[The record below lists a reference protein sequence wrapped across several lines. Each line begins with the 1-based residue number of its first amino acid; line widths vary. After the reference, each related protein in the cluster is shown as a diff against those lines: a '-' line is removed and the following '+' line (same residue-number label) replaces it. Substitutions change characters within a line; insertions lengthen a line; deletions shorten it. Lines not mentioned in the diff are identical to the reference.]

1 MRVSCR
7 LVSHGCISI
16 KWNNNRP
23 FAALSNRE
31 ELDGRLLQRTFI
43 ARDLRANDI
52 ADLAAGGKIRN
63 YNVHLIST
71 FLNTSHTFHDI
82 VSEDGYHTAQIS
94 RNTRSEQPARRH
106 GQRTA
111 EVDHAGEGAAV
122 EDVEAVLTNV
132 KSIVSN
138 SFLFREV
145 EMIGRTVCSFLISS
159 SKLTVP
165 GRAAVT
171 RSYMEG
177 CSVSVVV

>member
-1 MRVSCR
+1 MV
-7 LVSHGCISI
+7 L
-16 KWNNNRP
+16 
-23 FAALSNRE
+23 
-31 ELDGRLLQRTFI
+31 
-43 ARDLRANDI
+43 
-52 ADLAAGGKIRN
+52 
-63 YNVHLIST
+63 
-71 FLNTSHTFHDI
+71 
-82 VSEDGYHTAQIS
+82 TAQIS

-106 GQRTA
+106 GQRAA

-177 CSVSVVV
+177 CLVSVVV